1 MRFVMAMN
9 TLQSHQKQRRVY
21 PSDMIVPPP
30 RASSTAKETGQMAST
45 VVQLMIIHELI
56 RYVVFYFL
64 HTSSLDFNTFVR
76 YLTVF

>member
-9 TLQSHQKQRRVY
+9 TLQLHQKQRRVY

-30 RASSTAKETGQMAST
+30 RASIAKETGQMASM

-64 HTSSLDFNTFVR
+64 HTSSLDFNTFVE